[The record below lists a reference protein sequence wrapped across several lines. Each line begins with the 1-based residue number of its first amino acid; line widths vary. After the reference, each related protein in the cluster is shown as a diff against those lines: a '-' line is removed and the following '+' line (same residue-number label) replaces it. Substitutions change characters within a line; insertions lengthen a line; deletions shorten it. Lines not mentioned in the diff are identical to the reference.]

1 MRKSIRQILNEQ
13 LSNRDKVEELEQIR
27 DSLNEGYYHLE
38 ESWGF
43 DEASDRLVEY
53 FETGGVTMDL
63 RDVQK
68 SLRNVFNFIK
78 SAQEEAKNTID
89 SISLEI
95 DRVNS
100 SSDDTPVGNSGMDNH
115 LRGGGSMGAL

>member
-1 MRKSIRQILNEQ
+1 MRKSIRKILNEQ
-13 LSNRDKVEELEQIR
+13 LSNRDKLEQLHDIWLE
-27 DSLNEGYYHLE
+27 LNEGYSQLE

-43 DEASDRLVEY
+43 DDASQGLEEY
-53 FETGGVTMDL
+53 FETGGVTLDL
-63 RDVQK
+63 RDAQQ

-78 SAQEEAKNTID
+78 AAQEETKNVID

-95 DRVNS
+95 DRVNP
-100 SSDDTPVGNSGMDNH
+100 SSDDIPVGNSGMDDH

>member
-1 MRKSIRQILNEQ
+1 MRKSIRKILNEQ

-27 DSLNEGYYHLE
+27 DSLNEGYYQLE

-78 SAQEEAKNTID
+78 AAQEEAKNTID

-95 DRVNS
+95 DTISPPDN
-100 SSDDTPVGNSGMDNH
+100 PVGNNKMDDY
-115 LRGGGSMGAL
+115 LRGGGAMGSL